1 MKLPKLLDCTLRDG
15 GYINNWDFSRHF
27 GEALYRA
34 VSVAGVDYIEVGFFE
49 PGAKAGLPWTNLR
62 ADDLRSIRGDLH
74 EGTAIAVMINYGSVT
89 LDDVPD
95 AKDYPADLIRVAA
108 PKSAAEEATAF
119 AAALTAKGYR
129 TTINYMGISNYTN
142 QEILGLVDL
151 MNRFKDEVDYFYVA
165 DSFGSL
171 MPKRT
176 REIFTTLR
184 FGTDAALGFHPH
196 NNLQLAFANCL
207 EAMEAGVDIIDGSIF
222 GMGRGAGNLFTDAM
236 LAYYE
241 QCDPERYH
249 LVTVLQFA
257 DLYMEAQKESYSWG
271 YSLPQL
277 LSGIFHCHPNYPTN
291 LLREKAY
298 TANDI
303 YGMLRKLPE
312 ANKSRYSIEQLEQMK
327 EGHFS
332 KLAAGAAVECSSS
345 IADLCAKNNKR
356 ALLICGGSSVAAYQG
371 KIANFIE
378 ASDVSVFAVNNPQ
391 PPLPADGVFFG
402 NRRRVLQYFD
412 QIPKDSEVVFGPEI
426 HAGAEV
432 NFALKKVSRVNA
444 LKIMPGGESPY
455 PMVLPSNS
463 AIEAI
468 LGLVQL
474 GYQEIFICG
483 LDGYSSNGPSHY
495 YAEQDAV
502 SVPEEITKQN
512 AQIAHELKGTQQLAA
527 QLGFTFSI
535 ITPTLFSDFTA
546 ESPLS

>member
-1 MKLPKLLDCTLRDG
+1 M
-15 GYINNWDFSRHF
+15 
-27 GEALYRA
+27 ALSHWR
-34 VSVAGVDYIEVGFFE
+34 
-49 PGAKAGLPWTNLR
+49 TCR
-62 ADDLRSIRGDLH
+62 TR
-74 EGTAIAVMINYGSVT
+74 
-89 LDDVPD
+89 
-95 AKDYPADLIRVAA
+95 KDYPADLIRVAA

-119 AAALTAKGYR
+119 AAAITAKGYR
-129 TTINYMGISNYTN
+129 TTINYMGVSNYTN

-207 EAMEAGVDIIDGSIF
+207 EAMEAGVDVIDGSVF

-241 QCDPERYH
+241 QCNPERYH
-249 LVTVLQFA
+249 LVPVLQFA
-257 DLYMEAQKESYSWG
+257 DLYMEAQKDSYSWG

-277 LSGIFHCHPNYPTN
+277 LSGVFHCHPNYPTN

-298 TANDI
+298 TADDI
-303 YGMLRKLPE
+303 YGMLRHLPE

-327 EGHFS
+327 EAHFS
-332 KLAAGAAVECSSS
+332 KLAANAAVECCSS
-345 IADLCAKNNKR
+345 IRDLCAKNNKR
-356 ALLICGGSSVAAYQG
+356 ALLICGGNSVAAYQD
-371 KIANFIE
+371 KISKFIE

-412 QIPKDSEVVFGPEI
+412 QIPTDSEVIFGPEI
-426 HAGAEV
+426 HEGAEV
-432 NFALKKVSRVNA
+432 NFALKQVSRVNA

-474 GYQEIFICG
+474 GYQEVFICG
-483 LDGYSSNGPSHY
+483 LDGYSAAG
-495 YAEQDAV
+495 AV
-502 SVPEEITKQN
+502 SLLCGAGCGECAGGNCQ
-512 AQIAHELKGTQQLAA
+512 
-527 QLGFTFSI
+527 
-535 ITPTLFSDFTA
+535 A
-546 ESPLS
+546 ECADCR

>member
-1 MKLPKLLDCTLRDG
+1 M
-15 GYINNWDFSRHF
+15 IS
-27 GEALYRA
+27 
-34 VSVAGVDYIEVGFFE
+34 
-49 PGAKAGLPWTNLR
+49 
-62 ADDLRSIRGDLH
+62 
-74 EGTAIAVMINYGSVT
+74 TAC
-89 LDDVPD
+89 
-95 AKDYPADLIRVAA
+95 
-108 PKSAAEEATAF
+108 SAT
-119 AAALTAKGYR
+119 
-129 TTINYMGISNYTN
+129 
-142 QEILGLVDL
+142 
-151 MNRFKDEVDYFYVA
+151 
-165 DSFGSL
+165 
-171 MPKRT
+171 
-176 REIFTTLR
+176 
-184 FGTDAALGFHPH
+184 
-196 NNLQLAFANCL
+196 
-207 EAMEAGVDIIDGSIF
+207 
-222 GMGRGAGNLFTDAM
+222 
-236 LAYYE
+236 
-241 QCDPERYH
+241 
-249 LVTVLQFA
+249 
-257 DLYMEAQKESYSWG
+257 
-271 YSLPQL
+271 
-277 LSGIFHCHPNYPTN
+277 
-291 LLREKAY
+291 
-298 TANDI
+298 
-303 YGMLRKLPE
+303 LPE
-312 ANKSRYSIEQLEQMK
+312 AQKSRYSVEQLEAD
-327 EGHFS
+327 ERGAHFQIGRGCCGCLQLKHS
-332 KLAAGAAVECSSS
+332 LT
-345 IADLCAKNNKR
+345 LCAKHDQAR
-356 ALLICGGSSVAAYQG
+356 ALGLRGKFRVRAYQG
-371 KIANFIE
+371 QIAHFIE

-502 SVPEEITKQN
+502 SVPEEIAKQN